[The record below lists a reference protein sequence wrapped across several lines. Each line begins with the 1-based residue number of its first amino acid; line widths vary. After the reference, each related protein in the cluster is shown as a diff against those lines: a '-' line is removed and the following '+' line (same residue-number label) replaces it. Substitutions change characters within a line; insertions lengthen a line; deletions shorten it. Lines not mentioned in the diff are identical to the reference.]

1 LLALANFIP
10 LVILDERNVVKHGRG
25 WTFQVAFQMRDSHI
39 GEMLTIR
46 LLVLDIL
53 ALVVDDPIIARGMN
67 VDSVDSVAANVDVE
81 SHHAPG
87 GFGGGH
93 TLRVHK
99 PLHLI
104 ALLHDPNPR
113 RGFVLIDVLIEVVDD
128 LDRMSP
134 LDINMTF
141 K

>member
-1 LLALANFIP
+1 MLALANFIP

-67 VDSVDSVAANVDVE
+67 VDSVDSVAANVDAE

-87 GFGGGH
+87 GF
-93 TLRVHK
+93 TQSPDKVWAAAEVARY
-99 PLHLI
+99 
-104 ALLHDPNPR
+104 LLYDCLCSTS
-113 RGFVLIDVLIEVVDD
+113 GYGKVVT
-128 LDRMSP
+128 SYSSS
-134 LDINMTF
+134 
-141 K
+141 